1 MNILQ
6 YFLLLLF
13 LPLLH
18 SKNHCPTS
26 YCPNNT
32 LPIQHPFRLP
42 NQKTPNCS
50 YTNLTCT
57 NHGIATL
64 NLPHNGYFYI
74 RDVDYTYSLIKLYD
88 PDNCLPKRLMSL
100 NLLYSLPLYSIFDLN
115 YTFYSCPSELAA
127 LANLAAIDCLSN
139 SSTTTVATHTV
150 SGEVMTKLYRC
161 NEIVTSSVPVG
172 RNPPDFITN
181 QTDLLLRWFENDCEN
196 CPHKATGLVPDYTV
210 DLAYAVI
217 AYSALIMPIILL
229 FFSVFSTVYAC
240 TTSYCGSFPLDYP
253 FKLEYSNPPNSC
265 TYINLSC
272 SGLDQWGSPVL
283 SLPYGGDFYVRDIE
297 YRETYIQLYDPSDCL
312 MERLMKL
319 NLSSSPFKAIHYQ
332 NYTFYTCPFSAS
344 LTSLYVL
351 PIRCLGSNTS
361 NTIATAT
368 LPSDTIFDL
377 GCDII
382 GSWELPV
389 LELYQFD
396 NEGIYSDLYLKY
408 DLNICS
414 DCEAG
419 GNKDKDD
426 SHNLWSTFVGSSYFI
441 PSIGVLA
448 TFLVTFFL
456 QMVKLVAGRYGVSL
470 DSTAADVQPEYASAA
485 AAPPGSTA
493 GGLDDS
499 KINSCTELVVISDS
513 RINISPDCNTCSIC
527 LDSYVPKDTVR
538 SIAKCEHCFH
548 AECIELWLRKNST
561 CPVCRAVLTDIV
573 TLTDPGK
580 CLPGRLMMKS
590 VSPYPLEALFNK
602 DYTYY
607 TCPKGRITPP
617 FTEIHC
623 LSNSVNATIV
633 AADLPNEFMREM
645 DGCTSIFSSMIPVGW
660 SDEYSFLELQLTWNV
675 PGCRECEDLYTPLYS
690 DDSKSNQVAKFL
702 QSSAF
707 IASAA
712 VLITFSGLACLL
724 RISKIIE
731 GRATTASNTIED
743 AAATESTAA
752 TSTTVAPP
760 GTTSETLGA
769 EKSHVKSFSE
779 VVFLG
784 ESQGALVSCS
794 ICIEEYSDKDRVR
807 YLDQCGHFFHV
818 ECIDQWLQ
826 KNNTCPV
833 CRTSLS

>member
-217 AYSALIMPIILL
+217 AYSALIMPIVIC
-229 FFSVFSTVYAC
+229 TVYAC
-240 TTSYCGSFPLDYP
+240 TTSYCGNFPLDYP
-253 FKLEYSNPPNSC
+253 FKLEYPNPPNSC

-272 SGLDQWGSPVL
+272 SSLGQFGESPVL

-312 MERLMKL
+312 MEQLMKL

-419 GNKDKDD
+419 GNKDK
-426 SHNLWSTFVGSSYFI
+426 
-441 PSIGVLA
+441 
-448 TFLVTFFL
+448 
-456 QMVKLVAGRYGVSL
+456 
-470 DSTAADVQPEYASAA
+470 
-485 AAPPGSTA
+485 
-493 GGLDDS
+493 
-499 KINSCTELVVISDS
+499 
-513 RINISPDCNTCSIC
+513 
-527 LDSYVPKDTVR
+527 
-538 SIAKCEHCFH
+538 
-548 AECIELWLRKNST
+548 
-561 CPVCRAVLTDIV
+561 
-573 TLTDPGK
+573 
-580 CLPGRLMMKS
+580 
-590 VSPYPLEALFNK
+590 
-602 DYTYY
+602 
-607 TCPKGRITPP
+607 
-617 FTEIHC
+617 
-623 LSNSVNATIV
+623 
-633 AADLPNEFMREM
+633 
-645 DGCTSIFSSMIPVGW
+645 
-660 SDEYSFLELQLTWNV
+660 
-675 PGCRECEDLYTPLYS
+675 